1 MLSWDLLSSLMV
13 EYLDSPFKGE
23 ESLNPST
30 RRERDKQSTT
40 KYSGPPIRH
49 CANWTTDTNSL
60 TSQPIGFNIG
70 NEPGKLNESVI
81 TGSLS
86 E

>member
-1 MLSWDLLSSLMV
+1 MLHWDLLSSLMV

-40 KYSGPPIRH
+40 EYSGSPIRH
-49 CANWTTDTNSL
+49 CANWTTDHNSS
-60 TSQPIGFNIG
+60 TSQPIGFIIG
-70 NEPGKLNESVI
+70 TEP
-81 TGSLS
+81 
-86 E
+86 